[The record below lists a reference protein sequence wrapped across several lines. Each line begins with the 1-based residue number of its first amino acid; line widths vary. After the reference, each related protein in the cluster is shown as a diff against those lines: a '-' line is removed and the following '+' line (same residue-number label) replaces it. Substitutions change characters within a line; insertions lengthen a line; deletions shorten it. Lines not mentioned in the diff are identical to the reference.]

1 MFGPFYNWVETYQ
14 GHKYPLRFS
23 QPDMLK
29 RGGPS
34 RLKVPNTVKWLIVL
48 TSFSAIGYGYLV
60 TAITAYLPEMGV
72 SSSDIGLIIGAS
84 GLAMIFCA
92 IPFGILSDRIG
103 RKWILIHWAGGRAG
117 RRCSSAPSPLD
128 PTYFLAASIIAG
140 IAEGALLSTWNAMIA
155 DQTTVDNRDLAFSLS
170 FIVNGSFYGIG
181 LALPF
186 LFPYIQDS
194 TGMSSAQVHSGRSWC
209 SGSSPPSLP

>member
-1 MFGPFYNWVETYQ
+1 
-14 GHKYPLRFS
+14 
-23 QPDMLK
+23 MLK
-29 RGGPS
+29 RGAPS
-34 RLKVPNTVKWLIVL
+34 RLKVPNTVKWLILL

-60 TAITAYLPEMGV
+60 TAITAYLPERGV

-84 GLAMIFCA
+84 GLAMILCA

-103 RKWILIHWAGGRAG
+103 RKWILILGLVGVPVAMFL
-117 RRCSSAPSPLD
+117 CTFSLD

-186 LFPYIQDS
+186 LFPTSRIPP
-194 TGMSSAQVHSGRSWC
+194 VCPRRRCILVRS
-209 SGSSPPSLP
+209 